1 MNRKTFDCRDLP
13 GECTLAISGQ
23 EEEVVRAQAEHA
35 IAHHKAL
42 DDDQLRQ
49 WIRSLLKDEAAT
61 REPALPEAAR

>member
-1 MNRKTFDCRDLP
+1 MNRKMFDCRDLP

-35 IAHHKAL
+35 ISLHKAL
-42 DDDQLRQ
+42 DDDQLRP
-49 WIRSLLKDEAAT
+49 WIRSLLKDESAM